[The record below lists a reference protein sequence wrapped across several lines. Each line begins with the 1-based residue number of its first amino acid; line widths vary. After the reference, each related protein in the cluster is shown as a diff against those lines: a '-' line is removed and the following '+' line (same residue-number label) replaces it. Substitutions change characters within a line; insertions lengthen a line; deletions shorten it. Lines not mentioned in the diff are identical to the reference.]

1 MAWSWLQIIKSVQ
14 KTIML
19 IQWWSGKVL
28 KKAVWWIRKTLQL
41 ENVTIRKKERKSQLL
56 EKDHFTHLK
65 DLDFAC
71 KKFQNLDTKNNSENA
86 PKKWSNVVNIYASR
100 KMNSVQLVKWISS
113 IQKIVTRLMSG
124 KWRNL
129 EMHFY
134 ISDQMD

>member
-14 KTIML
+14 TTIML

-56 EKDHFTHLK
+56 GKDHFTHSK

-134 ISDQMD
+134 ISDQMN